1 MWAGSLFSYAS
12 QWIQQASIGW
22 VVYEITGSGVLLGA
36 VLGARA
42 IPMLLLAPLA
52 GVAADRYDRRVLMQA
67 GQIMAAAVAA
77 AFGAALAL
85 EIVGTWMLFAFT
97 LLMGTTYVLDRPA
110 RFTTAFE
117 LVPRELA
124 VKAMALNTVGFSLTR
139 VLGPAI
145 AGYLIAWVGAA
156 GNFFIQGLLYA
167 AAAAMVLRVSIPRRT
182 VARSRSAWSEML
194 EGLRY
199 VAHDPA
205 MRALVALGALPF
217 FLMVPIWGT
226 LYPIY
231 AKDIFE
237 AGPQGLGILLTAVGA
252 GGTLGGMIANAL
264 GRAERQGW
272 IQGASVLAMCA
283 ALAGVAASDSFAA
296 AVAFSVVAGA
306 GEMVLAASNMAMLQM
321 SAPEEMRGRVSSL
334 MQVYPALIS
343 LGAVI
348 AGPFAELAGVRA
360 ATFGVAAV
368 AAASTVLLFAV
379 SPQLRG
385 LKLSRFH

>member
-1 MWAGSLFSYAS
+1 
-12 QWIQQASIGW
+12 
-22 VVYEITGSGVLLGA
+22 VVYEITGSGALLGA

-52 GVAADRYDRRVLMQA
+52 GVAADRYDRRALMQA

-110 RFTTAFE
+110 RHTTAFE

-124 VKAMALNTVGFSLTR
+124 VRAMALNTVGFSLTR
-139 VLGPAI
+139 IVGPAI

-156 GNFFIQGLLYA
+156 GNFFIQGILCA
-167 AAAAMVLRVSIPRRT
+167 ASAAMVLGVSIPRRPAVT
-182 VARSRSAWSEML
+182 HARSAWSAML
-194 EGLRY
+194 EGLRF
-199 VAHDPA
+199 AAANPA
-205 MRALVALGALPF
+205 TRALFVLGALPF

-231 AKDIFE
+231 AKDVFD
-237 AGPQGLGILLTAVGA
+237 AGPQGLGILLTAIGL
-252 GGTLGGMIANAL
+252 GGTLGGLIANAL
-264 GRAERQGW
+264 GRAERQGL
-272 IQGASVLAMCA
+272 IQVAAVLVLCA
-283 ALAGVAASDSFAA
+283 ALAGVALSGSFAL
-296 AVAFSVVAGA
+296 AVAFSVLAGT

-321 SAPEEMRGRVSSL
+321 TAPEAMRGRIASL

-348 AGPFAELAGVRA
+348 AGPLAELAGVRA
-360 ATFGVAAV
+360 ATLGVAA
-368 AAASTVLLFAV
+368 AAAAITVLLFAA

-385 LKLSRFH
+385 LRLSRYH